1 MLHPSPAQNPVP
13 GGRKRLQWV
22 FVFLLK
28 FSLLFHHP
36 ALPMPICII
45 WVLYRHTTSD
55 FFPSCVYS
63 TRFTFSFLKSVHLN
77 TLAAGN
83 IYMVIRDFRNF
94 FNRIFYSVTS
104 LSGILKREQS
114 LSPSEHCF
122 LSDIKFLPFFKK
134 KVEICTSFI
143 YFWQISRTLGN

>member
-1 MLHPSPAQNPVP
+1 MGVCVLAEIFSPLPSSCSTYAS
-13 GGRKRLQWV
+13 LYHLS
-22 FVFLLK
+22 FVQTFHL
-28 FSLLFHHP
+28 SL
-36 ALPMPICII
+36 I
-45 WVLYRHTTSD
+45 

-83 IYMVIRDFRNF
+83 IYMVVRDFRKF
-94 FNRIFYSVTS
+94 FNSIFYSVAS

-114 LSPSEHCF
+114 LSPFEHCF
-122 LSDIKFLPFFKK
+122 LSDIKFLPFLKK
-134 KVEICTSFI
+134 IEICTSFI